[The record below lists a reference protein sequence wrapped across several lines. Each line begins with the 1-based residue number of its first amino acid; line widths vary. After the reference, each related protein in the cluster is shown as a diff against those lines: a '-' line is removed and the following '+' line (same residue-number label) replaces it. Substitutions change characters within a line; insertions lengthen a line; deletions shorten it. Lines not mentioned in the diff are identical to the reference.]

1 MIESGSATPRELLMA
16 AIRPEIV
23 KIEKVLVQDL
33 KQATANADPLLSQVL
48 EHGILNG
55 GKRLRPL
62 LVVLSSKLCGG
73 TESGKGVDIYELAI
87 AFEYLHGATLFHD
100 DVIDRADMRR
110 GKSSVNKAF
119 GSIAAILGGDFLH
132 SRSMNLVGS
141 LGGKEALQIFCQ
153 ATNAMVD
160 GEFLQLRNAQNY
172 NLSEEDYFSAVRGK
186 TALLIAATC
195 EIGALAADAPVA
207 ERQALAEYGL
217 SLGTAFQII
226 DDLLDYQGDVTQ
238 TGKEIGNDFKEGK
251 MTLPLILTLETADK
265 EDKERLLL
273 LLGDREARQN
283 GFQEA
288 CELIEKYKGFS
299 MSKQKAEAMVTSAV
313 SGLAL
318 FENEQNSTILSIFE
332 ALAQYV
338 LTRNK

>member
-195 EIGALAADAPVA
+195 EIGALAVDAPVA